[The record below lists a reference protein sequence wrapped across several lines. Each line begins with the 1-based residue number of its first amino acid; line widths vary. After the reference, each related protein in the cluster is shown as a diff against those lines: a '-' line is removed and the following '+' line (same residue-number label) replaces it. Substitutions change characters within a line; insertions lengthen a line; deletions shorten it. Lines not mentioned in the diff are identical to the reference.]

1 MLKNI
6 ENEPKKVTFL
16 FVYLEIKLEMTYLC
30 SRFQIKSIDNQA
42 LLRFSV
48 QNNVPRRNHFSTRRS
63 RIVLTKNIV
72 T

>member
-42 LLRFSV
+42 LCVFQCKIMFREEITSLRED
-48 QNNVPRRNHFSTRRS
+48 
-63 RIVLTKNIV
+63 LG
-72 T
+72 